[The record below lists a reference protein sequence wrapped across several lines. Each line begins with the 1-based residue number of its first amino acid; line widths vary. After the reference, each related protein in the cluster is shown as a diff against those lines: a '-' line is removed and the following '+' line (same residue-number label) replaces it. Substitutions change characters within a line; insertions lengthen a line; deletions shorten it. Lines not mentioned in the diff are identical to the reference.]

1 MTSQRYS
8 TSIENHPAG
17 GAILTTQADATI
29 TISAAQSAPAPKT
42 SCFLKKG
49 YLTHKRFPTVRT
61 ARRYVA
67 LVHPTSTAD
76 IQAVHDEL
84 MAQDAGKSLAGEGKA
99 AKEEGLKV
107 LGQIALAAVS
117 GTPLLIIGSGNRLF
131 VHFSE
136 VEAILDEDYLAV
148 ACHFNVLT
156 TKAELRF
163 SADSSIEYQEW
174 SVALRNALDIA
185 RHSQEAP
192 LPLSTTPAPHKGVLR
207 ERSIQGQQNGS
218 RPRSLSR
225 GPSQR
230 SRRDEYEEE
239 YTKPTPQRS
248 NSRRSLSRGPPPQ
261 RESYYDD
268 VEEDP
273 YPRRRAV
280 TEDEYDYD
288 TYYDDY
294 DRPLRRRPS
303 AGAPSLRSTATTR
316 RRSTTSGGFLDNLMS
331 SSDAVGAARA
341 SGPSRR
347 YTVDDDRWE
356 TASRMSRSSG
366 RTGRRGPRSKS
377 SGGAFNLVSLDL
389 DEVYAAAGPPRRQ
402 SLARNG
408 GAVNRRKS
416 MERGRYYYDEY

>member
-1 MTSQRYS
+1 MTSERYS
-8 TSIENHPAG
+8 TSIETHPAG
-17 GAILTTQADATI
+17 AAILTTETDANI
-29 TISAAQSAPAPKT
+29 TVSAAQSAPAVKT

-84 MAQDAGKSLAGEGKA
+84 IAQDAGKSLAGEGKA

-163 SADSSIEYQEW
+163 SADSSIDYQEW
-174 SVALRNALDIA
+174 SVAIRNALDIA
-185 RHSQEAP
+185 RHVHEAP

-207 ERSIQGQQNGS
+207 ERSVQGYQNGP

-230 SRRDEYEEE
+230 SRRDDYEGE
-239 YTKPTPQRS
+239 YTKPTPQRTD
-248 NSRRSLSRGPPPQ
+248 SRGSLSRGPPAQ
-261 RESYYDD
+261 RDSYYDD
-268 VEEDP
+268 LEEDP
-273 YPRRRAV
+273 YPRRHAAN
-280 TEDEYDYD
+280 EDDYDYD
-288 TYYDDY
+288 RYYDDY
-294 DRPLRRRPS
+294 ERPLRRRPS

-316 RRSTTSGGFLDNLMS
+316 RRSTTSGGLLDNLMS
-331 SSDAVGAARA
+331 STDAVIAARA

-347 YTVDDDRWE
+347 STVDDDKWE
-356 TASRMSRSSG
+356 TASRMSRNSARS
-366 RTGRRGPRSKS
+366 GRRGPRSKS
-377 SGGAFNLVSLDL
+377 SGGAFNLVSLDV
-389 DEVYAAAGPPRRQ
+389 DDMYAAAGPPRRQ
-402 SLARNG
+402 SLAKNG

-416 MERGRYYYDEY
+416 MERGRHYYDEY